1 MLSATT
7 NVTNQKNGLRGHLDH
22 QESHTTRKS
31 LPFQSVTEWAH
42 HIISNGSINYGII
55 AVVHA
60 NSVKV
65 GINPQK
71 ISEKSKYQH
80 VLSVFKK
87 RASLHTR

>member
-1 MLSATT
+1 M
-7 NVTNQKNGLRGHLDH
+7 NVTNQKNGLRGHLIH

-31 LPFQSVTEWAH
+31 LPLQSVTERAH
-42 HIISNGSINYGII
+42 HIITNGSINYGII

-71 ISEKSKYQH
+71 ISEKIE
-80 VLSVFKK
+80 VSVRALGLKK
-87 RASLHTR
+87 RASLHTQ